1 MTMRP
6 ATDPVLLLTG
16 STGEARPLHVRPRH
30 LVAALSVATLIVSV
44 TLFALLPGGGARP
57 QPPSLAS
64 YTAPGG
70 AFSLRYPAGWQA
82 TAAGPRAAAIER
94 ADRSAVVTVRE
105 SGSPSG
111 SLPTL
116 ARTLPA
122 ELAAR
127 FDDFRPLG
135 ARAVRLSTGPALVYT
150 FARTRSDTVETMV
163 IAPAGSHSFTL
174 VVVAR
179 GGASQAAREAGAI
192 VRSLQAR

>member
-1 MTMRP
+1 MSMRP

-16 STGEARPLHVRPRH
+16 PHTPPTRLGVRPRH
-30 LVAALSVATLIVSV
+30 LVAALCVAALASIA
-44 TLFALLPGGGARP
+44 LFALLPGGGAKP
-57 QPPSLAS
+57 QPATLAS

-70 AFSLRYPAGWQA
+70 AFSLRYPAGWHA
-82 TAAGPRAAAIER
+82 TAAGPSAAAIER
-94 ADRSAVVTVRE
+94 DDRGAIVTVRE
-105 SGSPSG
+105 NAALKG

-116 ARTLPA
+116 AKGLPD

-150 FARTRSDTVETMV
+150 FARARTSTVETMV

>member
-1 MTMRP
+1 M
-6 ATDPVLLLTG
+6 
-16 STGEARPLHVRPRH
+16 RPRH
-30 LVAALSVATLIVSV
+30 VVAALCVAALVASV

-57 QPPSLAS
+57 QPPRVAT

-70 AFSLRYPAGWQA
+70 AFSLRYPA
-82 TAAGPRAAAIER
+82 AGRPPRRAPRRGDRARRPRRDRDRAREQVSERLAAA
-94 ADRSAVVTVRE
+94 
-105 SGSPSG
+105 
-111 SLPTL
+111 L
-116 ARTLPA
+116 AKGLPA

-150 FARTRSDTVETMV
+150 FARTRTDTVETMV

-174 VVVAR
+174 VVVAK

-192 VRSLQAR
+192 VRSLRAR